1 MSNHE
6 EMNGER
12 SEIKKAAPGWLL
24 QIFIHPKQ
32 VLSEILGRP
41 KPLWLWPVLILTLL
55 AILRIMV
62 SGPIRIQA
70 DQMNT
75 AIPPDFE
82 YYTPEQQMQFQSAMA
97 VSRGPV
103 MVYLL
108 PGLAAVI
115 GVWIDWFLL
124 GAILHLALTLNG
136 IRSSNASTMNLAAW
150 ASLPLALRE
159 IVRILGIL
167 ITHSVIKSPG
177 LSGFAGGGFAAALL
191 ARIDLYF
198 LWQSALILLGALQ
211 ISSVARTKT
220 WAVTLIT
227 ILIVTVLLSIPA
239 FLFSKL
245 GSIGSVTPFL
255 MF

>member
-1 MSNHE
+1 
-6 EMNGER
+6 
-12 SEIKKAAPGWLL
+12 
-24 QIFIHPKQ
+24 
-32 VLSEILGRP
+32 
-41 KPLWLWPVLILTLL
+41 
-55 AILRIMV
+55 
-62 SGPIRIQA
+62 
-70 DQMNT
+70 
-75 AIPPDFE
+75 
-82 YYTPEQQMQFQSAMA
+82 
-97 VSRGPV
+97 
-103 MVYLL
+103 
-108 PGLAAVI
+108 
-115 GVWIDWFLL
+115 
-124 GAILHLALTLNG
+124 
-136 IRSSNASTMNLAAW
+136 MNLAAW

-177 LSGFAGGGFAAALL
+177 LSGFAGGFAAALL

-239 FLFSKL
+239 FLLAKL
-245 GSIGSVTPFL
+245 SSIGSVTPFL

>member
-6 EMNGER
+6 EVSGEG
-12 SEIKKAAPGWLL
+12 SGIKGAALGWLL
-24 QIFIHPKQ
+24 RILIRPRQA
-32 VLSEILGRP
+32 LSEILDKP
-41 KPLWLWPVLILTLL
+41 KPLWLWPVLILTAL
-55 AILRIMV
+55 AVVRIMV

-70 DQMNT
+70 EQMNT

-108 PGLAAVI
+108 PGLAAVA

-124 GAILHLALTLNG
+124 GAILHLTLTLNG
-136 IRSSNASTMNLAAW
+136 IRSSNTSTMNLAAW
-150 ASLPLALRE
+150 ASLPLAVRE
-159 IVRILGIL
+159 VVRILGIL
-167 ITHSVIKSPG
+167 ITHSLIKSPG
-177 LSGFAGGGFAAALL
+177 LSGFASGGFSAALL
-191 ARIDLYF
+191 ARVDLYF
-198 LWQSALILLGALQ
+198 IWQAALILLGTLK

-220 WAVTLIT
+220 WIVTLLT
-227 ILIVTVLLSIPA
+227 ILMVTALLSIPA